1 MLSLQPVTA
10 ISPVTS
16 RPQVAVAKALTEPA
30 VTWQKLLEGEFA
42 MNTIVSRPLLSGED
56 LDTAVDRARTELAA
70 RLRGAVDGGGIGD
83 SKAVTEAR
91 ALLSAL
97 LDRRVTAAAA
107 RMDERDA
114 RAAAATRADRNEA
127 IAVTGALLYWLPA
140 GDAAWPEVALTL
152 GRLSYDRY
160 TDPWPG
166 AEPPD
171 PDDLDAACD
180 LLLRGA
186 RYDDADE
193 RTTLYLFLALRDRQ
207 HLLACPNDAKAL
219 MTWGNRLLTFPDAG
233 GLGRSSL
240 HDVLE
245 LELLSRAG
253 PPDQDDSFNSW
264 SPRPLQ
270 LVAALI

>member
-1 MLSLQPVTA
+1 
-10 ISPVTS
+10 
-16 RPQVAVAKALTEPA
+16 
-30 VTWQKLLEGEFA
+30 
-42 MNTIVSRPLLSGED
+42 MNSIASRPLLSGED
-56 LDTAVDRARTELAA
+56 LDTAIDQVRTELAGL
-70 RLRGAVDGGGIGD
+70 LRGSEDIVGTGGP
-83 SKAVTEAR
+83 KAVAEAR
-91 ALLSAL
+91 ALLAALLAAL
-97 LDRRVTAAAA
+97 LDRRVTEAAA
-107 RMDERDA
+107 RIDERDA
-114 RAAAATRADRNEA
+114 QAGAAARADRNEA

-140 GDAAWPEVALTL
+140 DEAAWPEVALTL

-166 AEPPD
+166 AESPD

-219 MTWGNRLLTFPDAG
+219 MTWGRRLLTFPDAG

-240 HDVLE
+240 HDMLE
-245 LELLSRAG
+245 LELLNRVGSVPQAGSAAPVGSFVPRSR
-253 PPDQDDSFNSW
+253 
-264 SPRPLQ
+264 PRLQ
-270 LVAALI
+270 LAAVALI